1 MSGEIYGKKHDSLLS
16 KNLQRYVKHGVCCG
30 HVQAYV
36 AYVYVFVTSIYE
48 FYRNGC
54 LAEPNTQK
62 RQHVSS
68 VTQESLTMA

>member
-36 AYVYVFVTSIYE
+36 AYVCVFVTSRPLYM
-48 FYRNGC
+48 
-54 LAEPNTQK
+54 
-62 RQHVSS
+62 SS
-68 VTQESLTMA
+68 TETDA

>member
-36 AYVYVFVTSIYE
+36 AYVCVFVTSI
-48 FYRNGC
+48 
-54 LAEPNTQK
+54 
-62 RQHVSS
+62 
-68 VTQESLTMA
+68 